1 MGSGDVVDGI
11 LCDVVSG
18 IVVVFLYI
26 VVVDVM
32 AAVVGFVVPIVDLA
46 AAVEVDVEIF
56 VEPTYI
62 PSELKNNLV
71 LIIYSNNIL
80 F

>member
-1 MGSGDVVDGI
+1 
-11 LCDVVSG
+11 
-18 IVVVFLYI
+18 
-26 VVVDVM
+26 M

-62 PSELKNNLV
+62 PSELKNILV

-80 F
+80 L